1 MRYARSGHQS
11 LLNGMIQESQS
22 RRMREQSESSLH
34 QKSKSEPQ
42 LSTASVPQRPDRS
55 ILLLQ
60 GPVGPVF
67 DELHRELVLQDFS
80 VKRVLFHAG
89 DAVFSRRGDCF
100 RFAGT
105 LEDWRAWLYE
115 EIGHNPKCVIV
126 LFGSMRPVH
135 QAAREVAAEYGV
147 PVLSLEEG
155 YLRAGFITCEWGG
168 NNQHSQLCSWT
179 LQHKVKEKGAPALA
193 LRSSFPVMSF
203 WGAVHYLARD
213 TFSSSLEQTLF
224 HRERERFLPLSLSW
238 VRHSMRRGAARITEA
253 SKLNRIVRDTSRH
266 YILVPLQ
273 VPSDSQI
280 QTAARGWTNEK
291 LVEAAL
297 AGLAQASAAQELM
310 FKLHPLDRGG
320 VHLRDM
326 IFRQAKALG
335 LCDRVHVFQ
344 TGKLGELTKRASG
357 MIVIN
362 STSAFSALHHHI
374 PVLVMGQAIFR
385 HADIVTV
392 GECERDLHKFFRV
405 REVKRATSI
414 KSFLTDVRDEA
425 LLPGD
430 FYRSHGRTVAVKEI
444 VSKVDAVISSSR
456 DVYRVEK

>member
-1 MRYARSGHQS
+1 MRGVRSGNQS
-11 LLNGMIQESQS
+11 LLNGMIQTSQS
-22 RRMREQSESSLH
+22 RRMREQSDSSLH
-34 QKSKSEPQ
+34 QKPKSEPQ
-42 LSTASVPQRPDRS
+42 LATGSVPQRPERS

-67 DELHRELVLQDFS
+67 NELHRELVSQDFS

-89 DAVFSRRGDCF
+89 DAVFSRRGDCL

-105 LEDWRAWLYE
+105 LEDWRVWLHE
-115 EIGHNPKCVIV
+115 ELSRNPDYVIV

-135 QAAREVAAEYGV
+135 QAARQVAAEYGI

-155 YLRAGFITCEWGG
+155 YLRAGFITCELGG

-179 LQHKVKEKGAPALA
+179 LQHKGNDKGAPALA

-238 VRHSMRRGAARITEA
+238 IRHSMRRGAARITEA

-280 QTAARGWTNEK
+280 KTAARGWTNEK
-291 LVEAAL
+291 LIESAL
-297 AGLAQASAAQELM
+297 AGLAQASGEQELM

-320 VHLRDM
+320 LQLRDM
-326 IFRQAKALG
+326 IVRQAKALG

-344 TGKLGELTKRASG
+344 TGKLGDLTKRAAG

-374 PVLVMGQAIFR
+374 PVLVMGKAIFR
-385 HADIVTV
+385 HPDIVTV

-405 REVKRATSI
+405 REVKRAASI
-414 KSFLTDVRDEA
+414 KSFLSDVRNEA

-430 FYRSHGRTVAVKEI
+430 FYRSNGRAVAVKEI
-444 VSKVDAVISSSR
+444 VSKVEAIVASSR
-456 DVYRVEK
+456 DV